1 MRVQGGLDT
10 RRSMKAGMHVT
21 RSNLACRLAGVAAAA
36 LGSGVHGATVF
47 SLSFSFAG
55 QIHGVTYG
63 PPEFEMTGTPVSD
76 GMRLN
81 ARLGPLPASEYVD
94 PFVIGSGTME
104 GQIRPGD
111 RLRVTYALR
120 AQYPAGQVRIETF
133 SLSGALLAEPGGK
146 TTEDIYCESGALPIA
161 APSGQVISG
170 SFETQA
176 LSVGGPVGDW
186 SAAMFITWT
195 GSIAPTD
202 EFSIELMPQGL
213 RVQVV
218 RGGPPCPGDANA
230 DRRVDF
236 LDLNIVLGQ
245 YGQSAFPGELA
256 GDLDANGVVDFVDLN
271 AVLSAYA
278 TTC

>member
-1 MRVQGGLDT
+1 MT
-10 RRSMKAGMHVT
+10 RTMNPT
-21 RSNLACRLAGVAAAA
+21 RPRRGIRPVA
-36 LGSGVHGATVF
+36 LGVVALALGVGARGATLF
-47 SLSFSFAG
+47 DLSFAFAG

-81 ARLGPLPASEYVD
+81 ARLGPLPASGYVD
-94 PFVIGSGTME
+94 PFVIGSGAME
-104 GQIRPGD
+104 GLIRPGD

-120 AQYPAGQVRIETF
+120 AQYPAGLVRIETF
-133 SLSGALLAEPGGK
+133 SLSGALLTEPGGK
-146 TTEDIYCESGALPIA
+146 TADDIYAESASLPLHL
-161 APSGQVISG
+161 PSGQVISG
-170 SFETQA
+170 SFETQP
-176 LSVGGPVGDW
+176 LGVGGPVGEW

-202 EFSIELMPQGL
+202 DFTFELLPQGL

-278 TTC
+278 VTC